1 MIDDDDIH
9 SPEYYDLYYDLSER
23 ICEENEAPEENKVCC
38 SKDDIKVGSFSSMIK
53 PTSLN

>member
-38 SKDDIKVGSFSSMIK
+38 SKDNIKVGSFSSMIQ
-53 PTSLN
+53 PNSLN